1 MSSLYAIPCCAAL
14 QGDFAYLEV
23 YHGEADDIFSEEIAV
38 LSFSIGIREELN
50 VDLAEWTSSL
60 AVQKVRD

>member
-1 MSSLYAIPCCAAL
+1 LSSPWAIPCCAAA
-14 QGDFAYLEV
+14 QGDFEYLDL

-60 AVQKVRD
+60 SVQKVRD

>member
-1 MSSLYAIPCCAAL
+1 MSSPWAIPCCAAA
-14 QGDFAYLEV
+14 QGDFAYLDL
-23 YHGEADDIFSEEIAV
+23 YPGEADDIFSEEIAV

-60 AVQKVRD
+60 SVQKVRD